1 MFWHSFVSLEKG
13 LDVMRPYKTLGLFL
27 LFFSLWFIHFYRRKI
42 DWIVRHDLCLS
53 LVPLVFDTHHH
64 HRCRPRNRKNIYRRR
79 EGDTPLTHTAQ
90 NHTWRTTIWGIRV
103 TQGRQTAVL
112 PSGIETHEEEW
123 DERRRFSYISQSF
136 FHPLSLLFFERR
148 LPPFLRHAFSFF
160 LLHSVSL
167 FLHPSSIASPLFHR
181 CNRKSLKNNMQSERR
196 GKHEGNRQK
205 MTCSFTRFPWFI
217 TCHFQSHVSFLW
229 STCLS
234 MPLIT
239 PQNDTQI
246 E

>member
-136 FHPLSLLFFERR
+136 FHPLSLLFFEDV
-148 LPPFLRHAFSFF
+148 F
-160 LLHSVSL
+160 LLFFVMPSL
-167 FLHPSSIASPLFHR
+167 FSCFIQCRFSYIPHPLHLLFFIDAIERASR
-181 CNRKSLKNNMQSERR
+181 
-196 GKHEGNRQK
+196 
-205 MTCSFTRFPWFI
+205 I
-217 TCHFQSHVSFLW
+217 TCNQREEANMRATDKRWLVPSLDSPDLLPVTFSHMSLFFDQPVFL
-229 STCLS
+229 CL
-234 MPLIT
+234 
-239 PQNDTQI
+239 
-246 E
+246 